1 MLQLLAALP
10 AVGIPL
16 GVLVGLLSGILSV
29 LFLRTLQV
37 VKRET
42 KSVLML
48 IGQFAGIP
56 TLWLS
61 VPFGS
66 KVLAGTAPSELRTSY
81 VITLAV
87 IWVAVVSWPMLQLI
101 IKTAE
106 EIRSDDDE

>member
-1 MLQLLAALP
+1 MQFLAALP

-29 LFLRTLQV
+29 LFLRTLQM
-37 VKRET
+37 VKREP

-48 IGQFAGIP
+48 IGQFAGVP
-56 TLWLS
+56 ALWLS

-66 KVLAGTAPSELRTSY
+66 RLLADTAPSELRTSY

-87 IWVAVVSWPMLQLI
+87 VWVSVVLWPMVQLI
-101 IKTAE
+101 VKTAS
-106 EIRSDDDE
+106 EIKSDDE